1 MKFEKLFEDK
11 LRLLRKFLE
20 ITRDYQKRFSEPVE
34 VERKMDWVDE
44 LSDLRENHLK
54 TIQLLDQQIEAEKNQ
69 LNMTSI
75 EKLQGSESFK
85 KNLTE
90 MVDLIKEIQLTDQS
104 LFLYIQNMGFE
115 LRAQIL
121 KGLKEKEAVSKFKS
135 QTQSATG
142 EGLDKTV

>member
-1 MKFEKLFEDK
+1 MMFEQLFDEK
-11 LRLLRKFLE
+11 VRLLAKFLE
-20 ITRDYQKRFSEPVE
+20 ITQGFRERFSQEVSVE
-34 VERKMDWVDE
+34 QKMDWVDE
-44 LSDLRENHLK
+44 LSDLRENHLR
-54 TIQLLDQQIEAEKNQ
+54 TLQSLDHRIEEEKAK
-69 LNMTSI
+69 LNIETI
-75 EKLQGSESFK
+75 EKLQGSERFK
-85 KNLTE
+85 SSLSK

-135 QTQSATG
+135 QTQSTTG

>member
-1 MKFEKLFEDK
+1 MKFEKLFEEK
-11 LRLLRKFLE
+11 VRLLGRFLE
-20 ITRDYQKRFSEPVE
+20 ITQDYRQKFSQDVSVE
-34 VERKMDWVDE
+34 QKMDWVDE
-44 LSDLRENHLK
+44 LSDIREAHMR
-54 TIQLLDQQIEAEKNQ
+54 TIQSLDQTIDAEKAQ
-69 LNMTSI
+69 LNIDTI
-75 EKLQGSESFK
+75 EKLQGSENFK
-85 KNLTE
+85 SQLSK

-135 QTQSATG
+135 QAQAGTG